1 MGLIHSY
8 TNSIPMEYVINLF
21 ILTNIFIS
29 LTSKVNSMDIL
40 NPNES
45 NVRNKYSDSPHN
57 RSIVSSTNQY
67 HSQQQYFR
75 VRPRSNVE
83 VIEGSSIVLQCSVGN
98 QAGPVQWAKD
108 GFVLGFDRSIPGYP
122 RYRMDGNPSEGV
134 HNLKIERASIDDD
147 GEYQCQVGPATN
159 NKAIRANSRLTVLLK
174 PKKIEING
182 HTNGSAV
189 EIREGEKVT
198 LTCLVYGG
206 KPAAKIKWFRKDI
219 ELKTDNLPNQSVLTV
234 TSSLNEGSS
243 SDQITATKSQLLLN
257 LHSEDNG
264 VTYSCSASHP
274 ALSNPLRSTVSM
286 SVLYPPGPPEIL
298 GYSTG
303 KAVRSG
309 DTLKL
314 RCRSRGGNPLAQLVW
329 YKDDEQVDFSFDS
342 YAGRESVNE
351 YIFTVKPEH
360 NNAKLTCES
369 KTPINPTPMTT
380 SVTLSVQFAPSK
392 VTIVGPDEA
401 KAGDNVTMICKTDAS
416 NPPSE
421 LSWSI
426 DGRTIRTENIY
437 KSHSK
442 GGYITTTNI
451 TLPILS
457 TERSMKT
464 FSCFAV
470 NQALDKTVPASHA
483 LSILYAPFNP
493 SIVGYDESQSL
504 HSGTVKRFTC
514 ESQGGNP
521 LADLKWFK
529 GKEEITSGWTVTS
542 TVNGVSSE
550 LTLVVTDSDNGA
562 IYRCEASNAAS
573 KEPLEAS
580 VKLKVY
586 FAPSKVKIK
595 SRPARPKAGNKV
607 DLICETESSNPA
619 SEVVWWRNGQLL
631 PGHVNSTIDSSF
643 GGKSTKNVLKMNV
656 TSSDDGSIFTCQA
669 INKLLDQSVH
679 DALTLNVLF
688 KPEFI
693 SSEPLASFELV
704 EGSEA
709 SINLTAR
716 GNPSNIK
723 YKWHRING
731 NGELDATRFYT
742 DGPILNITS
751 VLRQDSGSY
760 LIEASNSQGTTK
772 LPFKLNIK
780 YAATITKTSD
790 LVLVEMGKT
799 AYLECTVDANPI
811 TADLIKW
818 QRKPNYIE
826 NSMDD
831 SLESTFSSSTLPNEF
846 ISMDEERFKITL
858 EENRSFLSVFNIT
871 ESDSGAYE
879 CLASNGIGSPDK
891 ATTNLVV
898 KHKPRIIN
906 SPILSKSASDNGSKG
921 KLICRAQG
929 APNITF
935 QWLRE
940 GAIISDKPGNTKY
953 NTEPAEQLNL
963 ITYQSVLII
972 NEVANS
978 DYGPYDCVASNELG
992 INRLTV
998 HFNHTSQPD
1007 PPLVLKVVNRT
1018 SSSVT
1023 LKWIPGFDGGLP
1035 QSFRIR
1041 YQKVDATGS
1050 TTLPSPN
1057 PTSSASLPN
1066 TQSTP
1071 DASSSIST
1079 EPAQYSDVY
1088 PSNTTIYTIK
1098 GLTDNTEYS
1107 FNVMAY
1113 NDLGESKYTHD
1124 IVKGKTLQ
1132 ETPISETE
1140 RISQVFS
1147 GRSGDVPRLI
1157 IIAVSILG
1165 SSLLLLNVV
1174 LVVCFVR
1181 KRRKKRLE
1189 EADGSSTNKPTTIE
1203 MYAPASGSGGS
1214 YTNGPNETSLSGSD
1228 EEKHS
1233 EGAYSGHTD
1242 YDMEMNPG
1250 DTLNGNQQNI
1260 HPNIHSYMHGNIHQS
1275 LSTYLI
1281 DDTLDHVTSYYQPM
1295 FGQENKCINIPPVPP
1310 LRSINLASFLPMI
1323 NEEPLFI
1330 NSSPLGHLV

>member
-483 LSILYAPFNP
+483 LSI
-493 SIVGYDESQSL
+493 
-504 HSGTVKRFTC
+504 
-514 ESQGGNP
+514 
-521 LADLKWFK
+521 
-529 GKEEITSGWTVTS
+529 
-542 TVNGVSSE
+542 
-550 LTLVVTDSDNGA
+550 
-562 IYRCEASNAAS
+562 
-573 KEPLEAS
+573 
-580 VKLKVY
+580 
-586 FAPSKVKIK
+586 
-595 SRPARPKAGNKV
+595 
-607 DLICETESSNPA
+607 
-619 SEVVWWRNGQLL
+619 
-631 PGHVNSTIDSSF
+631 
-643 GGKSTKNVLKMNV
+643 
-656 TSSDDGSIFTCQA
+656 
-669 INKLLDQSVH
+669 
-679 DALTLNVLF
+679 LF

-1189 EADGSSTNKPTTIE
+1189 EEADGSSTNKPTTIE

>member
-1 MGLIHSY
+1 
-8 TNSIPMEYVINLF
+8 MEYVINLF

-40 NPNES
+40 NPIET
-45 NVRNKYSDSPHN
+45 NVRNKYSESPHN

-274 ALSNPLRSTVSM
+274 ALSSPLRSTVSM

-483 LSILYAPFNP
+483 LSIL
-493 SIVGYDESQSL
+493 
-504 HSGTVKRFTC
+504 
-514 ESQGGNP
+514 
-521 LADLKWFK
+521 
-529 GKEEITSGWTVTS
+529 
-542 TVNGVSSE
+542 
-550 LTLVVTDSDNGA
+550 
-562 IYRCEASNAAS
+562 
-573 KEPLEAS
+573 
-580 VKLKVY
+580 
-586 FAPSKVKIK
+586 
-595 SRPARPKAGNKV
+595 
-607 DLICETESSNPA
+607 
-619 SEVVWWRNGQLL
+619 
-631 PGHVNSTIDSSF
+631 
-643 GGKSTKNVLKMNV
+643 
-656 TSSDDGSIFTCQA
+656 
-669 INKLLDQSVH
+669 
-679 DALTLNVLF
+679 F

-693 SSEPLASFELV
+693 STEPLASFELV
-704 EGSEA
+704 EGAEA

-811 TADLIKW
+811 TFDLIKW

-831 SLESTFSSSTLPNEF
+831 SLESTFSSSTLPNEA
-846 ISMDEERFKITL
+846 IAMDEERFKITL

-953 NTEPAEQLNL
+953 STEPTEQLNL

-1041 YQKVDATGS
+1041 YQKVDATGPTS
-1050 TTLPSPN
+1050 LPSPN

-1071 DASSSIST
+1071 DASSSTST

-1181 KRRKKRLE
+1181 KRRKKRLEE